1 VRGVPAVRA
10 GRSRLRELTPPE
22 APLSELIEVPAD
34 AASAEYRERG
44 SRFIAFVRAVSSED
58 EARDF
63 RAEVRRRFH
72 DATHHVLAAR
82 LAAGTEL
89 LDDDGEPAGTGGR
102 PVLDALAGSGLT
114 DAAVVVTRYFGGTKL
129 GTGPLA
135 RAYATA
141 ATQALASAGRRR
153 LVQGVKLRLRFGH
166 DDTGAVMRALDAADA
181 VRLEETF
188 SESAE
193 LEIGVPRTAA
203 AGLRSV
209 LRDSTAGRIR
219 IAGGDESILL
229 PA

>member
-1 VRGVPAVRA
+1 MPA
-10 GRSRLRELTPPE
+10 E
-22 APLSELIEVPAD
+22 
-34 AASAEYRERG
+34 AASAEHRERG
-44 SRFIAFVRAVSSED
+44 SRFIAFVRAVSSEN

-82 LAAGTEL
+82 LAAGIEL

-102 PVLDALAGSGLT
+102 PVLDALTGSGLT

-141 ATQALASAGRRR
+141 AARALAEAGRRR
-153 LVQGVKLRLRFGH
+153 LVRGVKFRLRFSY
-166 DDTGAVMRALDAADA
+166 DDTGAVMRVLDAAHA
-181 VRLEETF
+181 TRLSETF

-193 LEIGVPRTAA
+193 LEIGVPRAVA

-209 LRDSTAGRIR
+209 LTDSTAGRIS
-219 IAGGDESILL
+219 ITGGDESILL

>member
-1 VRGVPAVRA
+1 MRGIPAVRV

-22 APLSELIEVPAD
+22 APSSELIEVPAD
-34 AASAEYRERG
+34 AASAEHRERG
-44 SRFIAFVRAVSSED
+44 SRFIAFVRPVSSES
-58 EARDF
+58 EAGDF

-102 PVLDALAGSGLT
+102 PVLDTLAGSGLT

-141 ATQALASAGRRR
+141 AAQALASTKRRR
-153 LVQGVKLRLRFGH
+153 LVRGVRLCLRFDY

-181 VRLEETF
+181 VRLKETF
-188 SESAE
+188 SDSTE
-193 LEIGVPRTAA
+193 LEIGVPRTAE

-219 IAGGDESILL
+219 IAGGDESLLL